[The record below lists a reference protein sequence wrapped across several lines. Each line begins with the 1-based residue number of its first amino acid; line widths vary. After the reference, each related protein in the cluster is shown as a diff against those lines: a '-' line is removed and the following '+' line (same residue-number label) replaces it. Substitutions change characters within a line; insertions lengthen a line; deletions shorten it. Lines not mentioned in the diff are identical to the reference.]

1 MKLITKWLFAP
12 GAPCRLGWA
21 RLIFFTALF
30 VMQIRIDGAAWADV
44 PTVFWRPIQ
53 LFTRHFD
60 PAWLSRAW
68 LEPLRIAML
77 AALICAAIGFRT
89 KLATG
94 VGAVLLLF
102 FAGLPQNFGK
112 VNHDD
117 AILTFVAFAFFA
129 SHCGRVLSVD
139 AWLARRRG
147 DVSMQLS
154 PEEAGWP
161 LRLIHILW
169 ALVFFAAGFAKL
181 TRSGLEWAFSDNMR
195 TMLLQH
201 HFHHLPPTSLGL
213 LLADARSLAPW
224 VGAASIFLELSAP
237 LALLGRSWSLVIV
250 GGLFSMQLAIFLTM
264 GVLFEPFFAIY
275 LMWLP
280 YGRAKLT

>member
-1 MKLITKWLFAP
+1 MV
-12 GAPCRLGWA
+12 
-21 RLIFFTALF
+21 FFTLVL
-30 VMQIRIDGAAWADV
+30 VMQIRIDGAGWADV

-68 LEPLRIAML
+68 LEPLHIVML
-77 AALICAAIGFRT
+77 AALACAAIGFRT

-94 VGAVLLLF
+94 VAAFLLLF

-117 AILTFVAFAFFA
+117 AVLTFVAFAFFA

-147 DVSMQLS
+147 DASQQLT

-161 LRLIHILW
+161 LRMIHIIW
-169 ALVFFAAGFAKL
+169 VLVFFEAGFAKI
-181 TRSGLEWAFSDNMR
+181 TRSGLEWAISDNMR

-213 LLADARSLAPW
+213 WLAEARSLAPW
-224 VGAASIFLELSAP
+224 VGASAMLLELSAP
-237 LALLGRSWSLVIV
+237 FALFGGRWSLVIV
-250 GGLFSMQLAIFLTM
+250 GGLFSMQLGIFLTM
-264 GVLFEPFFAIY
+264 GVLFEPFVAVY

-280 YGRAKLT
+280 FGRARLT